1 MSSTLE
7 AIEADALELTTE
19 ERERLVGRL
28 VASVDMDPEVEE
40 AWAAEVERRQA
51 LIDDGSA
58 VWVSGPEVLARP
70 RARLS

>member
-28 VASVDMDPEVEE
+28 VASLEMDPEVEE

-51 LIDDGSA
+51 KIEDGSA
-58 VWVSGPEVLARP
+58 AWMSGPEVLAR
-70 RARLS
+70 LKNEL